1 MQSMNT
7 LGQTASSLAL
17 TKLIDSL
24 AQQSKN
30 TSPKQLLRALCSGPL
45 HPPGMVHAAIG
56 LLLDDSNRSHQV
68 SGRSEWMRALSVD
81 GAGAGLCACR
91 AQVCCE

>member
-1 MQSMNT
+1 MVQSMNT

-17 TKLIDSL
+17 TKLLDSL
-24 AQQSKN
+24 AEHPKN
-30 TSPKQLLRALCSGPL
+30 SGPKQLLRALCSGPL

-68 SGRSEWMRALSVD
+68 SGRSKQALSVD
-81 GAGAGLCACR
+81 AGAH
-91 AQVCCE
+91 